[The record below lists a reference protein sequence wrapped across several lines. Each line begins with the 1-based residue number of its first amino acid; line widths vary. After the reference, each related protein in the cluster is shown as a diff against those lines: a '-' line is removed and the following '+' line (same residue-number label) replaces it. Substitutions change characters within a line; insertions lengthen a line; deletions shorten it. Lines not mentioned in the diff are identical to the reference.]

1 MRAAPRGLFVGLAT
15 LDVIHRVAALP
26 GPNQKITALTTD
38 VAAGGPAAVAAITF
52 AALGG
57 SALGVTALGPGA
69 AADAVRADLAGA
81 GVEAVDVAPPGFVL
95 PPASVLVVEGT
106 GERSVVGGGAGRI
119 PVTPPADVLA
129 LAEGAEVLL
138 IDGHHPE
145 VAVTFARAVGA
156 SGRPVV
162 ADLGS
167 TKPVYDRV
175 LPWITDA
182 ILSADYRTADGS
194 APAEMLGRGP
204 LLVAVSHGP
213 GPLEWWTL
221 VDRGTIEVPPVA
233 AVDTLGAGDVLHGA
247 YAFALAAGQE
257 RPDALRTAVRVAGI
271 RVAHIGPREWRSVV
285 RGFSAPAG
293 CDPPSA
299 TSPARR
305 DGPGPGGRLRPG

>member
-57 SALGVTALGPGA
+57 SALLVTALGPGA

-119 PVTPPADVLA
+119 PAPPPADADVVA
-129 LAEGAEVLL
+129 WAEGAEVLL

-145 VAVTFARAVGA
+145 VAVTFARAVAA

-167 TKPVYDRV
+167 AKPVYDRV

-182 ILSADYRTADGS
+182 ICSADYRTADGS

-213 GPLEWWTL
+213 DPLEWWTL
-221 VDRGTIEVPPVA
+221 VDRGSIEVPPVA

-271 RVAHIGPREWRSVV
+271 RVAHIGPREWRKVLRTESVPGS
-285 RGFSAPAG
+285 RGPDGQAGSAV
-293 CDPPSA
+293 D
-299 TSPARR
+299 
-305 DGPGPGGRLRPG
+305 PGGG

>member
-57 SALGVTALGPGA
+57 SALLVTALGPGA

-119 PVTPPADVLA
+119 PVTPPADADVVA
-129 LAEGAEVLL
+129 WAEGSEVLL

-145 VAVTFARAVGA
+145 VAVTFARAAAA

-167 TKPVYDRV
+167 AKPVYDRV

-182 ILSADYRTADGS
+182 ICSADYRTADGS

-213 GPLEWWTL
+213 DPLEWWTL
-221 VDRGTIEVPPVA
+221 VDRGSIEVPPVA

-271 RVAHIGPREWRSVV
+271 RVAHNGPREWRKVLRTESVPGS
-285 RGFSAPAG
+285 RGPDGQAGSAV
-293 CDPPSA
+293 D
-299 TSPARR
+299 
-305 DGPGPGGRLRPG
+305 PGGG

>member
-57 SALGVTALGPGA
+57 SALLVTALGPGA

-119 PVTPPADVLA
+119 PVTPPADADVVA
-129 LAEGAEVLL
+129 WAEGAEVLL

-145 VAVTFARAVGA
+145 VAVTFARAAAA
-156 SGRPVV
+156 SGCPVV

-167 TKPVYDRV
+167 AKPVYDRV
-175 LPWITDA
+175 LPRITDA
-182 ILSADYRTADGS
+182 ICSADYRTADGS

-213 GPLEWWTL
+213 DPLEWWTL
-221 VDRGTIEVPPVA
+221 VDRGSIEVPPVA

-247 YAFALAAGQE
+247 YAFALAAGKE

-271 RVAHIGPREWRSVV
+271 RVAHIGPREWRKVLRTESVPGS
-285 RGFSAPAG
+285 RGPDGQAGSAV
-293 CDPPSA
+293 D
-299 TSPARR
+299 
-305 DGPGPGGRLRPG
+305 PGGG

>member
-57 SALGVTALGPGA
+57 SALLVTALGPGA

-119 PVTPPADVLA
+119 PVTPPADADVVA
-129 LAEGAEVLL
+129 WAEGAEVLL

-145 VAVTFARAVGA
+145 VAVTFARAVAA

-167 TKPVYDRV
+167 AKPVYDRV

-182 ILSADYRTADGS
+182 ICSADYRTADGS

-213 GPLEWWTL
+213 DPLEWWTL
-221 VDRGTIEVPPVA
+221 VDRGSIEVPPVA

-271 RVAHIGPREWRSVV
+271 RVAHIGPREWRKVLRTESVPGS
-285 RGFSAPAG
+285 RGPDGQAGSAV
-293 CDPPSA
+293 D
-299 TSPARR
+299 
-305 DGPGPGGRLRPG
+305 PGGG

>member
-57 SALGVTALGPGA
+57 SALLVTALGPGA

-119 PVTPPADVLA
+119 PVTPPADADVVA
-129 LAEGAEVLL
+129 WAEGAEVLL

-145 VAVTFARAVGA
+145 VAVTFARAVAA

-167 TKPVYDRV
+167 AKPVYDRV

-182 ILSADYRTADGS
+182 ICSADYRTADGS
-194 APAEMLGRGP
+194 APAEMLGRGS

-213 GPLEWWTL
+213 DPLEWWTL
-221 VDRGTIEVPPVA
+221 VDRGSIEVPPVA

-271 RVAHIGPREWRSVV
+271 RVAHIGPREWRKVLRTESVPGS
-285 RGFSAPAG
+285 RGPDGQAGSAV
-293 CDPPSA
+293 D
-299 TSPARR
+299 
-305 DGPGPGGRLRPG
+305 PGGG

>member
-57 SALGVTALGPGA
+57 SALLVTALGPGA

-119 PVTPPADVLA
+119 PVTPPADADVVA
-129 LAEGAEVLL
+129 WAEGAEVLL

-145 VAVTFARAVGA
+145 VAVTFARAAAA
-156 SGRPVV
+156 SGCPVV

-167 TKPVYDRV
+167 AKPVYDRV

-182 ILSADYRTADGS
+182 ICSADYRTADGS

-213 GPLEWWTL
+213 DPLEWWTL
-221 VDRGTIEVPPVA
+221 VDRGSIEVPPVA

-271 RVAHIGPREWRSVV
+271 RVAHIGPREWRKVLRTESVPGS
-285 RGFSAPAG
+285 RGPDGQAGSAV
-293 CDPPSA
+293 D
-299 TSPARR
+299 
-305 DGPGPGGRLRPG
+305 PGGG

>member
-57 SALGVTALGPGA
+57 SALLVTALGPGA

-119 PVTPPADVLA
+119 PVTPPADADVVA
-129 LAEGAEVLL
+129 WAEGSEVLL

-145 VAVTFARAVGA
+145 VAVTFARAAAA
-156 SGRPVV
+156 SGCPVV

-167 TKPVYDRV
+167 AKPVYDRV

-182 ILSADYRTADGS
+182 ICSADYRTADGS

-213 GPLEWWTL
+213 DPLEWWTL
-221 VDRGTIEVPPVA
+221 VDRGSIEVPPVA

-271 RVAHIGPREWRSVV
+271 RVAHNGPREWRKVLRTESVPGS
-285 RGFSAPAG
+285 RGPDGQAGSAV
-293 CDPPSA
+293 D
-299 TSPARR
+299 
-305 DGPGPGGRLRPG
+305 PGGG

>member
-57 SALGVTALGPGA
+57 SALLVTALGPGA

-119 PVTPPADVLA
+119 PVTPPADADVVA
-129 LAEGAEVLL
+129 WAEGAEVLL

-145 VAVTFARAVGA
+145 VAVTFARAAAA

-167 TKPVYDRV
+167 AKPVYDRV

-182 ILSADYRTADGS
+182 ICSADYRTADGS

-213 GPLEWWTL
+213 DPLEWWTL
-221 VDRGTIEVPPVA
+221 VDRGSIEVPPVA

-271 RVAHIGPREWRSVV
+271 RVAHIGPREWRKVLRTESVPGS
-285 RGFSAPAG
+285 RGPDGQAGSAV
-293 CDPPSA
+293 D
-299 TSPARR
+299 
-305 DGPGPGGRLRPG
+305 PGGG

>member
-57 SALGVTALGPGA
+57 SALLVTALGPGA

-119 PVTPPADVLA
+119 PVTPPADADVVA
-129 LAEGAEVLL
+129 WAEGSEVLL

-145 VAVTFARAVGA
+145 VAVTFARAAAA

-167 TKPVYDRV
+167 AKPVYDRV

-182 ILSADYRTADGS
+182 ICSADYRTADGS

-213 GPLEWWTL
+213 DPLEWWTL
-221 VDRGTIEVPPVA
+221 VDRGSIEVPPVA

-271 RVAHIGPREWRSVV
+271 RVAHIGPREWRKVLRTESVPGS
-285 RGFSAPAG
+285 RGPDGQAGSAV
-293 CDPPSA
+293 D
-299 TSPARR
+299 
-305 DGPGPGGRLRPG
+305 PGGG

>member
-57 SALGVTALGPGA
+57 SALLVTALGPGA

-119 PVTPPADVLA
+119 PVTPPADADVVA
-129 LAEGAEVLL
+129 WAEGSEVLL

-145 VAVTFARAVGA
+145 VAVTFARAAAA
-156 SGRPVV
+156 SGCPVV

-167 TKPVYDRV
+167 AKPVYDRV

-182 ILSADYRTADGS
+182 ICSADYRTADGS

-213 GPLEWWTL
+213 DPLEWWTL
-221 VDRGTIEVPPVA
+221 VDRGSIEVPPVA

-271 RVAHIGPREWRSVV
+271 RVAHIGPREWRKVLRTESVPGS
-285 RGFSAPAG
+285 RGPDGQAGSAV
-293 CDPPSA
+293 D
-299 TSPARR
+299 
-305 DGPGPGGRLRPG
+305 PGGG